1 MIPLDKFSI
10 NRFWE
15 TMPTA
20 LKYITIVVLLIVS
33 SYFIFISKI
42 KNTHNSE
49 MIQIQK
55 SIEMTYQLINTFDT
69 YKVQQEEYN
78 EEIVIYLE
86 NLHNLIGELN
96 NTTNKKFDIILRTN
110 KQISEDILENV
121 KILNSSFEK
130 YSEIYKNDIQKPD
143 FRDQKIKVTPD
154 EKKK

>member
-20 LKYITIVVLLIVS
+20 LKYITIVVLLLVS
-33 SYFIFISKI
+33 SYFIFVSKI

-69 YKVQQEEYN
+69 YKIQQEEYN
-78 EEIVIYLE
+78 KEIVIYLE
-86 NLHNLIGELN
+86 NLHDLIGELN

-121 KILNSSFEK
+121 KILNNSFEK
-130 YSEIYKNDIQKPD
+130 YSEIYKNNIQKPD
-143 FRDQKIKVTPD
+143 FKDPKIKVTQD